1 MKSSHCTKYERNIRE
16 ISALEEFI
24 LYRPLIKLQNVPLTY
39 SLWSYQNTALK
50 YYYQIMRQI
59 RRRKYFQKHH
69 LLTQRY
75 EKTILPICEAKA
87 SFIGFKGYIKSSH
100 HLIYHHKLI

>member
-1 MKSSHCTKYERNIRE
+1 MKYQNDYMKSSHCTKYERNIRE

-69 LLTQRY
+69 LLTQRCGLFHEY
-75 EKTILPICEAKA
+75 VNETQRILLNL
-87 SFIGFKGYIKSSH
+87 SY
-100 HLIYHHKLI
+100 